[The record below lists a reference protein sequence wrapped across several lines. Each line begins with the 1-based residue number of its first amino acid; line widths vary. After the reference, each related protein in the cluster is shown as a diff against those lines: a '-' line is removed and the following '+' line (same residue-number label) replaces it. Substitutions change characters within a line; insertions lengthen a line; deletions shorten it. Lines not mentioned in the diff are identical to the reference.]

1 MIHYFIDVAIFTQMR
16 DIWLYGNFAENNNM
30 SLWSGSSEI
39 YERNPDYHF
48 KIQGNYGMVSIRTG
62 RDFKWKLA
70 VISSRDSEKPFVRFV
85 HDDFPTHG
93 ICTDEFLMDSQV
105 GEGAFH
111 LVAYYQSKR
120 FHLKMEKKDPFVSL
134 GEHEPLRR
142 TGLVEGAVDFTFCIG
157 QKWYVTGPVPTFVPP
172 KLLV

>member
-1 MIHYFIDVAIFTQMR
+1 MNMIHYFFDVAIFTQMR

-85 HDDFPTHG
+85 HDDIPTHG
-93 ICTDEFLMDSQV
+93 ICTDEFLMDSQEPSIWWPIIRANV
-105 GEGAFH
+105 FI
-111 LVAYYQSKR
+111 SKWKR
-120 FHLKMEKKDPFVSL
+120 RIDSFLWENMSL
-134 GEHEPLRR
+134 C
-142 TGLVEGAVDFTFCIG
+142 DG
-157 QKWYVTGPVPTFVPP
+157 QD
-172 KLLV
+172 